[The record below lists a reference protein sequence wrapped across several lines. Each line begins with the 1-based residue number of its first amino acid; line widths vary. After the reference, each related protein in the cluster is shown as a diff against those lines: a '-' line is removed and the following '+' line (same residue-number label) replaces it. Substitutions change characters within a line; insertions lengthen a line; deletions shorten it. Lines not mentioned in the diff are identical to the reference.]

1 MSNAFVSFETNLLQE
16 LTRRESIVT
25 TNTPDH
31 EPWQAQALIT
41 AAAFKRLAYDPN
53 IANVRN
59 AFRAD
64 PLLKGTIAFDCFA
77 NAVERVGPMPWRADL
92 GRWEALD
99 GVQLTV
105 YLQTQGLN
113 VRKDTACDGA
123 LVAAHENPIHPV
135 RDFLD
140 GLVWDEVPRLDTM
153 AVNYLGAADTQ
164 FAAIAMR
171 KFMIGAVARI
181 IVPGCK
187 MDTMLVLEARQG
199 AGKSR
204 FAKTLARER
213 WFTDTMPRF
222 HGKDAMI
229 QLQSRWIIEVPELEA
244 ASQSSIVTTKA
255 FLSKQEDTFRPPY
268 GRQTETFRR
277 QCVFIGTTN
286 EDEYFHDHTG
296 SRRFWPIACGEIDID
311 RLAQDRD
318 ALWAEAV
325 ARFRQGEIWHLTDE
339 EEALA
344 VPEQRKREP
353 EEPWAYSIN
362 SYTWPNEEVRIR
374 DVLEH
379 IGISVE
385 RQDQRNKLRV
395 SRYLKRWGW
404 STGKTSTGNRCYKR
418 PPTIPTEKAFYA
430 PQTLDSVM
438 AASNSDPV
446 PAVEEARR
454 EPLAGLRG

>member
-353 EEPWAYSIN
+353 EEPWAYNIEFVYLAERGGQNQGCLGTHWDFRRAPRPAEQAPGFALPKALGLVDGKNVDGEPMLQATSDD
-362 SYTWPNEEVRIR
+362 PNREGLLRPS
-374 DVLEH
+374 DV
-379 IGISVE
+379 GFG
-385 RQDQRNKLRV
+385 D
-395 SRYLKRWGW
+395 G
-404 STGKTSTGNRCYKR
+404 
-418 PPTIPTEKAFYA
+418 
-430 PQTLDSVM
+430 
-438 AASNSDPV
+438 
-446 PAVEEARR
+446 R
-454 EPLAGLRG
+454 EQL